1 MDVMT
6 RRAEARMVPKK
17 RQRHHSYDE
26 SADEPAKLIEQ
37 ETVEVEGEIPAEQNE
52 PVEGG
57 EGEDRPPAAYEEE

>member
-1 MDVMT
+1 MDAKT
-6 RRAEARMVPKK
+6 DQAEARMVPKK
-17 RQRHHSYDE
+17 PRHHSYDE

-57 EGEDRPPAAYEEE
+57 EGEDRAPAAYEEE

>member
-1 MDVMT
+1 MDAT
-6 RRAEARMVPKK
+6 ARRAEARMVPKK
-17 RQRHHSYDE
+17 PRHHSWDE

-57 EGEDRPPAAYEEE
+57 EGEERPPAAYEEE